1 MIKTLSKL
9 LKSGLSLDKML
20 VGECFLLISFII
32 KFIIEFISGKIR
44 EILSLLRIAFGMR
57 FI

>member
-20 VGECFLLISFII
+20 VGECFFID
-32 KFIIEFISGKIR
+32 FIHYYIYYRVYFR
-44 EILSLLRIAFGMR
+44 
-57 FI
+57 